1 MFSNNHYCKTL
12 LFLKKK
18 GTEEWEKKK
27 KKETFLLVSL
37 HPVPRQ
43 NEQEVEEERVS
54 QIFFSSHYIL
64 ARLSSHH
71 IHTCFNLESYFNG
84 GILKFFTLL
93 LWGNIKKLYSADLH
107 LRLTWSDSLLQ
118 MFFSSAVLL
127 SIRLALRSYMAFFCC
142 GWPYTT
148 FTFVKHAICMRGE
161 ETRRRIFDPNGIS
174 KSESSRM
181 MASVAQWICYREAK
195 NEDFI

>member
-93 LWGNIKKLYSADLH
+93 LRGNIKKLCSADLH

-127 SIRLALRSYMAFFCC
+127 SIRLALRSCMAFFVMWVALNYFYLCQARNMHAGGGDTTTHFWPKWHQQKWKLTYDGIC
-142 GWPYTT
+142 GT
-148 FTFVKHAICMRGE
+148 V
-161 ETRRRIFDPNGIS
+161 DLL
-174 KSESSRM
+174 
-181 MASVAQWICYREAK
+181 
-195 NEDFI
+195 

>member
-1 MFSNNHYCKTL
+1 MSSNNHYRKTL

-43 NEQEVEEERVS
+43 NEQEVEKKEFLKSFFRRITFLLVS
-54 QIFFSSHYIL
+54 LLTTYL
-64 ARLSSHH
+64 
-71 IHTCFNLESYFNG
+71 HTCFDLESYFNG

-93 LWGNIKKLYSADLH
+93 LRGNIKKLCSADLH

-127 SIRLALRSYMAFFCC
+127 SIRLALRSCMAFFVMWVALNYFYLCQARNMHAGGGDTTTHFWPKWHQQKWKLTYDGIC
-142 GWPYTT
+142 GT
-148 FTFVKHAICMRGE
+148 V
-161 ETRRRIFDPNGIS
+161 DLL
-174 KSESSRM
+174 
-181 MASVAQWICYREAK
+181 
-195 NEDFI
+195 

>member
-43 NEQEVEEERVS
+43 NEQEVEKKEFLKSFFRRITFLLVS
-54 QIFFSSHYIL
+54 LLTTYL
-64 ARLSSHH
+64 
-71 IHTCFNLESYFNG
+71 HTCFDLESYFNG

-93 LWGNIKKLYSADLH
+93 LRGNIKKLYSADLH

-127 SIRLALRSYMAFFCC
+127 SIRLALRSCMAFFVMWVALNYFYLCQARNMHAGGRDTATHFWPKWHQQKWKLTYDGIC
-142 GWPYTT
+142 GT
-148 FTFVKHAICMRGE
+148 V
-161 ETRRRIFDPNGIS
+161 DLL
-174 KSESSRM
+174 
-181 MASVAQWICYREAK
+181 
-195 NEDFI
+195 

>member
-1 MFSNNHYCKTL
+1 M
-12 LFLKKK
+12 
-18 GTEEWEKKK
+18 
-27 KKETFLLVSL
+27 VSL

-64 ARLSSHH
+64 ARLSSHL

-93 LWGNIKKLYSADLH
+93 LRGNIKKLCSADLH

-127 SIRLALRSYMAFFCC
+127 SIRLALRSCMAFFVMWVALNYFYLCQARNMHA
-142 GWPYTT
+142 GGGDTT
-148 FTFVKHAICMRGE
+148 THF
-161 ETRRRIFDPNGIS
+161 
-174 KSESSRM
+174 
-181 MASVAQWICYREAK
+181 
-195 NEDFI
+195 

>member
-1 MFSNNHYCKTL
+1 MREEEEKRN
-12 LFLKKK
+12 FLVGILASSSSPKWTRSWK
-18 GTEEWEKKK
+18 
-27 KKETFLLVSL
+27 
-37 HPVPRQ
+37 
-43 NEQEVEEERVS
+43 ERVS

-93 LWGNIKKLYSADLH
+93 LRGNIKKLCSADLH

-127 SIRLALRSYMAFFCC
+127 SIRLALRSCMAFFVMWVALNYFYLCQARNMHAGGGDTTTHFWPKWHQQKWKLTYDGIC
-142 GWPYTT
+142 GT
-148 FTFVKHAICMRGE
+148 V
-161 ETRRRIFDPNGIS
+161 DLL
-174 KSESSRM
+174 
-181 MASVAQWICYREAK
+181 
-195 NEDFI
+195 